1 MRNPKIAQELLN
13 LQNLIDQSS
22 SAELDLSLRGHW
34 AQYLCVRAAGF
45 LENSL
50 EAIYADFARAR
61 GSDPRVARFVAKQL
75 ERIYNPKTPTF
86 LRTAGQ
92 FDETWEREL
101 AAFLNADPDR
111 RKGGINSIIEYKKP
125 YRSWGIGCYLTNVG
139 KRLPYAQRR
148 SLRVHRRPM
157 PAMTRHDLPTVLG
170 ELAVNICDLYC
181 CG

>member
-111 RKGGINSIIEYKKP
+111 RKGGINSIIEYRNRIAHGESVVISP
-125 YRSWGIGCYLTNVG
+125 TWVSDYLTRSVEV
-139 KRLPYAQRR
+139 LEFIEDQCQR
-148 SLRVHRRPM
+148 
-157 PAMTRHDLPTVLG
+157 
-170 ELAVNICDLYC
+170 
-181 CG
+181 